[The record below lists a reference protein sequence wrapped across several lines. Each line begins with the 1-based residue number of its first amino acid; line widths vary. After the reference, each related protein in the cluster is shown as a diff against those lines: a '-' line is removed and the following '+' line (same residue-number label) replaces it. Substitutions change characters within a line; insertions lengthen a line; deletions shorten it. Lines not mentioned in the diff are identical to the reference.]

1 MDKCSCIIVEF
12 AIIFPIHRLQFL
24 GFIFEFFCFQL
35 TVLES
40 SIVLKKKMS
49 YADIFTPTDHKQ
61 HAMRYGVVSSN
72 QSK

>member
-35 TVLES
+35 TVLQS
-40 SIVLKKKMS
+40 SIVLKKKCG
-49 YADIFTPTDHKQ
+49 TPT
-61 HAMRYGVVSSN
+61 YLL
-72 QSK
+72 

>member
-12 AIIFPIHRLQFL
+12 AIIFSHTPFA
-24 GFIFEFFCFQL
+24 IFGVYFRVLLFSVDSL
-35 TVLES
+35 TVEYC
-40 SIVLKKKMS
+40 IEKKMS

>member
-1 MDKCSCIIVEF
+1 MFSVDS
-12 AIIFPIHRLQFL
+12 
-24 GFIFEFFCFQL
+24 L
-35 TVLES
+35 TVEYC
-40 SIVLKKKMS
+40 IEKKMS

>member
-35 TVLES
+35 TVLQS
-40 SIVLKKKMS
+40 NIVLKKNVVRRHIYS
-49 YADIFTPTDHKQ
+49 NRSQAT
-61 HAMRYGVVSSN
+61 RYEIRCCL
-72 QSK
+72 K

>member
-35 TVLES
+35 TVLQS
-40 SIVLKKKMS
+40 NIVLKKN
-49 YADIFTPTDHKQ
+49 
-61 HAMRYGVVSSN
+61 VVRRHIYSN
-72 QSK
+72 RSQATHYEIRCCLK